1 MDFEIQHEDLFRDL
15 KIDCKNCFG
24 LCCVSLYFSKSE
36 GFPTDKEAKEPC
48 INLEPDFR
56 CKVHSKLLDKG
67 LKGCISYDC
76 FGAGQKV
83 SRDIYKEKDWLQNP
97 ELANEIFEVFCM
109 INKLHEMLWYLKSIF
124 SAEELNGNPVK
135 NELERLI
142 KETEN
147 LTNLNPSSILNID
160 IVSQRYTVNS
170 ILKKA
175 RDVLIEGN
183 AKVKNPPLGAKKEIA
198 GRLDLIGRDLKKTS
212 LNELDLAGA
221 LLMAADVRGNN
232 LKHTN
237 LIGADLRDA
246 DIRGANL
253 SQSLFITQGQVNTA
267 IGDSTTILPPWIDR
281 PANWEK

>member
-1 MDFEIQHEDLFRDL
+1 MNHESQWEDLFRDL

-97 ELANEIFEVFCM
+97 ELANEIFEVFCI
-109 INKLHEMLWYLKSIF
+109 INKIHEMLWYLKSIF

-135 NELERLI
+135 NDLGRLI

-198 GRLDLIGRDLKKTS
+198 GRLDLVGRDLKKTS

-253 SQSLFITQGQVNTA
+253 SQSLFITQAQINTA
-267 IGDSTTILPPWIDR
+267 RGDSSTILSPWIDR

>member
-1 MDFEIQHEDLFRDL
+1 MNHESQWEDLFRDL

-97 ELANEIFEVFCM
+97 ELANEIFEVFCI

-124 SAEELNGNPVK
+124 SAEELNGNPIK

-147 LTNLNPSSILNID
+147 LTNLNPLSILNID

>member
-1 MDFEIQHEDLFRDL
+1 
-15 KIDCKNCFG
+15 
-24 LCCVSLYFSKSE
+24 
-36 GFPTDKEAKEPC
+36 
-48 INLEPDFR
+48 
-56 CKVHSKLLDKG
+56 
-67 LKGCISYDC
+67 
-76 FGAGQKV
+76 
-83 SRDIYKEKDWLQNP
+83 
-97 ELANEIFEVFCM
+97 M

-124 SAEELNGNPVK
+124 SAEELNGNPIK

-175 RDVLIEGN
+175 RDALIKGN
-183 AKVKNPPLGAKKEIA
+183 TKVKNPPLGAIKEIA
-198 GRLDLIGRDLKKTS
+198 GRLDLVGRDLKKTR

-246 DIRGANL
+246 DIRGTNL
-253 SQSLFITQGQVNTA
+253 SKTLFITQGQVNTA

-281 PANWEK
+281 PPNW